1 MTYIKFP
8 ENRVLTSEEFISE
21 MNKAIASLDGYDV
34 GIKVCADDSGYWIEH
49 NGIKSSD
56 FQIMLSLSR
65 YLVLGKSE

>member
-8 ENRVLTSEEFISE
+8 INTVLTNEAFINQ
-21 MNKAIASLDGYDV
+21 MNEAIASLDGYDV

-65 YLVLGKSE
+65 DLVLGKSK